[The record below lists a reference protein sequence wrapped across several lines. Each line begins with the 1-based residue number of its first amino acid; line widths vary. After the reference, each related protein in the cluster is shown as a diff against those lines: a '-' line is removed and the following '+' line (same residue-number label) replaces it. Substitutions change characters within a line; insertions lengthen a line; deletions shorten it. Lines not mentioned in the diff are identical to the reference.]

1 MRIRTILYPTDFS
14 DNSANALEV
23 AGALARDY
31 GARLTVLHVK
41 QPPITPSGVMTPEPF
56 ESPELAAEL
65 RKRLDAVRPTTPNVP
80 VEHMMLT
87 GDEATEIV
95 RLATEEGFDLIVMGT
110 HGRTGLGRLL
120 MGSVAEQVLRRA
132 PCPVLTVKQPI
143 SFERLEVVPPVK
155 TAVNVGVSPTGSA
168 V

>member
-56 ESPELAAEL
+56 ESPQEAAEL
-65 RKRLDAVRPTTPNVP
+65 RKRLDAVRPNSLNVP
-80 VEHMMLT
+80 AEHVLLT

-95 RLATEEGFDLIVMGT
+95 RLATDEGLDLIVMGT
-110 HGRTGLGRLL
+110 HGRTGVGRLL

-143 SFERLEVVPPVK
+143 PMEKLEVAPPAK
-155 TAVNVGVSPTGSA
+155 TRVDVSVGLTGS
-168 V
+168 VV